1 MFDPVSGPSAQTLWP
16 GPVSRPR
23 VPAQGLS
30 ASCWRLWCLSSLAT
44 LQAWSGLCDVE
55 VRCSTSCSCSTWLPV
70 VFIFSPISMTSAV
83 TLDAMRSTIVPAD
96 VFIINRIECDGG
108 MLKLIAMLD
117 KQGVPGIL
125 LDAACTS
132 SFVLVISVPA
142 AVG

>member
-1 MFDPVSGPSAQTLWP
+1 M
-16 GPVSRPR
+16 SRPR
-23 VPAQGLS
+23 GCQPAVGGCGASVPWRPFRLGL
-30 ASCWRLWCLSSLAT
+30 ACVMWR
-44 LQAWSGLCDVE
+44 SGVQRPVLV
-55 VRCSTSCSCSTWLPV
+55 LPGYQLFV
-70 VFIFSPISMTSAV
+70 FSPISMTSAV